1 MYEMGAAEVIRRL
14 AYALAIGLLIGLERG
29 WGARAEQEGERTA
42 GVRTHGLAALLGGVW
57 GAVALQFSHNAGAVA
72 LGLSFLLFGAAMA
85 VFRFRETEHD
95 KTFGA
100 TSVVAM
106 MLAYGLGAYA
116 VVGDEAAAA
125 AGAVATTTLLAAK
138 GLLHEWVQKLT
149 WEELRSGLVLLVM
162 SFILLPVLPDRDIDR
177 WGAVNPHELWLMT
190 VLIAAVSFCGYVAVK
205 IVGYRRGVA
214 VAGLAGGLASST
226 ATTAAMARLA
236 EVHPNDAGVLAAGAI
251 FANAIMG
258 PRVLAILG
266 VVNPAFGLRLA
277 APLLSIGLV
286 YLLAGALLIRPGA
299 GPGDDRERNP
309 VTSDNP
315 LDLPA
320 VLKFGA
326 LLAAVM
332 ILSKVLTRFAGSS
345 GAYALAAVSGLADV
359 DAISLSMARHGAQE
373 VGWTAASL
381 AVLIAVLSNTAT
393 KVGIAWV
400 LGGPAMGLRLAVA
413 SILALGAGAAA
424 LAFVPT
430 PLGL

>member
-1 MYEMGAAEVIRRL
+1 MYEMGPAELIRRL

-29 WGARAEQEGERTA
+29 WGARDEQEGERTA

-57 GAVALQFSHNAGAVA
+57 GAVALAFARESGAVA
-72 LGLSFLLFGAAMA
+72 LGLSFVLFAAAMA

-106 MLAYGLGAYA
+106 MLAYALGAYA
-116 VVGDEAAAA
+116 VVGDEVAAA
-125 AGAVATTTLLAAK
+125 AGAVATTALLAAK

-149 WEELRSGLVLLVM
+149 FEELRSGLVLLVM
-162 SFILLPVLPDRDIDR
+162 SFILLPVLPDRAIDR

-190 VLIAAVSFCGYVAVK
+190 VLIAAVSFSGYVAVK
-205 IVGYRRGVA
+205 IVGYRRGIA

-236 EVHPNDAGVLAAGAI
+236 NETPGNAGVLAAGAI
-251 FANAIMG
+251 FANAVMG
-258 PRVLAILG
+258 PRVLAVLS
-266 VVNPAFGLRLA
+266 VVNPEFGLRLA
-277 APLLSIGLV
+277 APLIGVGLV
-286 YLLAGALLIRPGA
+286 YLFAGAFLMWRGDGA
-299 GPGDDRERNP
+299 GEENRDPAA
-309 VTSDNP
+309 TANP

-332 ILSKVLTRFAGSS
+332 ALSKILTGFAGSS
-345 GAYALAAVSGLADV
+345 GAYALALLSGLADV

-373 VGWTAASL
+373 IGANAAAL
-381 AVLIAVLSNTAT
+381 AVLLAVLSNTAA
-393 KVGIAWV
+393 KVGMAWV
-400 LGGPAMGLRLAVA
+400 MGGAAMGMRLAAA
-413 SILALGAGAAA
+413 SVLALGAGLAA
-424 LAFVPT
+424 LAFLSA